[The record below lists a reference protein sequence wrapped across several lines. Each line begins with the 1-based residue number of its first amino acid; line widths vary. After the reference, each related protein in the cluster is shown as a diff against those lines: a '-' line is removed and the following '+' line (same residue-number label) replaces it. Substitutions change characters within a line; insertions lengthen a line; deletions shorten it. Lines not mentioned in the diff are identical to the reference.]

1 MEESRRM
8 TVRMRIIDTARGVHM
23 DGAGNIDKDVL
34 MDIDRGY
41 G

>member
-1 MEESRRM
+1 M
-8 TVRMRIIDTARGVHM
+8 TVRMRIIDMARGVDM